1 MKITKRSFLGFFLI
15 FISLIMCAKVTWLYI
30 YKPME
35 TVATA
40 ISNSNLTIHILL
52 NNMWDLFLVAP
63 IMIIM
68 LAIVFTFGYFIITE

>member
-1 MKITKRSFLGFFLI
+1 MKSIKRSFLGFFLI
-15 FISLIMCAKVTWLYI
+15 FISLIMTTKVTWTYI
-30 YKPME
+30 LNPIE
-35 TVATA
+35 TVVTA